1 MHNRACEYYDIMQVL
16 YGHKFL
22 SQFNGQT
29 NLERIFAIIEAALST
44 LSDEQFQKGMAYLNA
59 KAGSGDFCP
68 TLSDFKSWCVA
79 GNWWTAAEAWQR
91 ACDYSN
97 LRPERIAAL
106 SSMKPVDFLK
116 QKDKITVLTKKAWDS
131 VCHLVEQGNTKAAY
145 KQFQTIYDTY
155 LAKAQSQG
163 RQQEW
168 YVPPVMIES
177 KSMAIAESKPQQLN
191 DEQQRIAVLTS
202 KKIGQ
207 GLSLKQ
213 AFEEAQIEVR
223 GYIKAMT
230 KCVGKGGV
238 V

>member
-29 NLERIFAIIEAALST
+29 NLERIFAIIEGALST

-68 TLSDFKSWCVA
+68 TLSDFKSWCVS
-79 GNWWTAAEAWQR
+79 GSWWSVE
-91 ACDYSN
+91 
-97 LRPERIAAL
+97 
-106 SSMKPVDFLK
+106 
-116 QKDKITVLTKKAWDS
+116 KAWLAACRFTTIKKIKTVEVEGVSYCKDITHEAKLALDQ
-131 VCHLVEQGNTKAAY
+131 VNHLITDCRMKEAEHLFKTTY
-145 KQFQTIYDTY
+145 KE
-155 LAKAQSQG
+155 LVAKAQSQG

-230 KCVGKGGV
+230 KCVGKGGAA
-238 V
+238 